1 MWRIILGGRA
11 KSGFKVEEACPH
23 VGEEP
28 STSEQKQWDGGGEG
42 VEWSLGGRNCQ
53 DLVECLIYAIRAKG
67 GWREKERA
75 RGGKEV
81 S

>member
-28 STSEQKQWDGGGEG
+28 STSEQKQWDDGGEG

-53 DLVECLIYAIRAKG
+53 DLVKCLI
-67 GWREKERA
+67 
-75 RGGKEV
+75 
-81 S
+81 